1 MIVPVIRDRDHLSF
15 RINFAVSAMVMA
27 VWVLVLRDE
36 GQTGWLLQR
45 VVFLGGAAGFVL
57 APLIA
62 GLGLSHAL
70 FGRAR
75 WFVML
80 AALAAGGQM
89 FVSGYTEAVILTHI
103 GALAAIFAWLPRV
116 FGAISLIVA
125 VRALA
130 DGVWPG
136 LAVIM
141 DGALPFL
148 RIGDPGVEV
157 VLALALGALPL
168 VTRAAA
174 ARWG

>member
-1 MIVPVIRDRDHLSF
+1 MIFPVSRDRTHLSY

-45 VVFLGGAAGFVL
+45 VFFLGGVYRLFL
-57 APLIA
+57 APVIA

-70 FGRAR
+70 FGQMR

-80 AALAAGGQM
+80 TALAAGGQLWAGG
-89 FVSGYTEAVILTHI
+89 SEIAVHLVFI
-103 GALAAIFAWLPRV
+103 GTLATIFAWLPGV
-116 FGAISLIVA
+116 FGVISLFMA
-125 VRALA
+125 AQALA
-130 DGVWPG
+130 DGVWPR
-136 LAVIM
+136 LAVII

-157 VLALALGALPL
+157 VLALALGALPF
-168 VTRAAA
+168 VTRVVA